1 MSRVIGIDPGTISFD
16 LCGLEHGDIF
26 LEASI
31 PSAEIA
37 ANPQI
42 LIDHLV
48 SARPLDLIIG
58 PSGYGLPWVS
68 IEEFS
73 QRDLF
78 LFILVD
84 RKRKKRGQ
92 VSVLGGMS
100 KMIELMKE
108 SGLPILFMPG
118 VIHLSSVPAHR
129 KANKIDMGT
138 ADKLCCAVL
147 GVFDQARQLA
157 IPYNQTSFI
166 FVEVGGAYTAV
177 IAVAKGQVVDGLG
190 GTTGGPGFYSLGMM
204 DGELAYL
211 LGDFDK
217 EVLFSGGAAYIAGR
231 PELSPEEAACLPN
244 TDERLKQGWEAI
256 IEGVVKSVAAEM
268 TAVPAA
274 KEILLSGRLCRI
286 PAIRDELTARLSRFA
301 PVRRVKGIAQVT
313 KEAAQGAALIADGLV
328 GGQFSE
334 LVQAMNL
341 REAQGTVL
349 DYLRIRGAEEL
360 KRRYLGFEV

>member
-16 LCGLEHGDIF
+16 LCGLEHGAVF
-26 LEASI
+26 LDASI
-31 PSAEIA
+31 PSTEIA

-48 SARPLDLIIG
+48 SAKPLDLIIG

-78 LFILVD
+78 LFIL
-84 RKRKKRGQ
+84 KKRGR

-100 KMIELMKE
+100 KIIKLMKK
-108 SGLPILFMPG
+108 SGLPIIFMPG
-118 VIHLSSVPAHR
+118 VIHLSSVPAYR

-190 GTTGGPGFYSLGMM
+190 GTIGGPGFYSLGMM

-211 LGDFDK
+211 LGDFGK

-231 PELSPEEAACLPN
+231 PELSPEEAAGLRV
-244 TDERLKQGWEAI
+244 TDKQLKQGWEAI

-268 TAVPAA
+268 TAAPAA

-301 PVRRVKGIAQVT
+301 PVRRVKGITQGA
-313 KEAAQGAALIADGLV
+313 KEAAQGAALIADGLA
-328 GGQFSE
+328 GGQFSD
-334 LVQAMNL
+334 LVQTMNL
-341 REAQGTVL
+341 KEAQGTVL
-349 DYLRIRGAEEL
+349 DYLHIRGAQEL
-360 KRRYLGFEV
+360 KRRYLGSDG